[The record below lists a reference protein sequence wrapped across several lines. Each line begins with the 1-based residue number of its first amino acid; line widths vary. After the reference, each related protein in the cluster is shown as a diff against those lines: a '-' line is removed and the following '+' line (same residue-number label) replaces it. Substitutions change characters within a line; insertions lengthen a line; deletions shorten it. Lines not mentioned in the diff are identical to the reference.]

1 MTAQELIQLDASE
14 VRSSSSLMSI
24 YKRVFKETFGREPSC
39 AICTFKNDFQR
50 LKNHYSQNQSNL
62 KIMSENKT
70 FELKRQHMQDLFS
83 YTKYDENKSRPVTYR
98 NYGYGLTDDFV
109 NEMFAN
115 KTEEEALELKQKF
128 SKLPVVEEENPVLEE
143 VTEPEQEPE
152 AEQDTT
158 VEETPVV
165 EAPVVEEEKPNRG
178 RKAKTVEETPEN
190 I

>member
-1 MTAQELIQLDASE
+1 MTAEELIRLDASE

-24 YKRVFKETFGREPSC
+24 YKRVFKDAFGREPSC
-39 AICTFKNDFQR
+39 ASCTFKNDFQR

-70 FELKRQHMQDLFS
+70 FELKRQYMQDLFS

-115 KTEEEALELKQKF
+115 KTEEEAFELKQKF
-128 SKLPVVEEENPVLEE
+128 MNLPVVEEL
-143 VTEPEQEPE
+143 TEPEQETE

-158 VEETPVV
+158 VEELPVV
-165 EAPVVEEEKPNRG
+165 EAPVVEEEKPKRG

>member
-1 MTAQELIQLDASE
+1 MTAEELIQLDASE

-50 LKNHYSQNQSNL
+50 LKNHYSQSKSNF

-83 YTKYDENKSRPVTYR
+83 YTKYDENKARPVIYR
-98 NYGYGLTDDFV
+98 NYGYGLTDAFV

-115 KTEEEALELKQKF
+115 KTEEEAFELKQKF
-128 SKLPVVEEENPVLEE
+128 SKLPVVEEG
-143 VTEPEQEPE
+143 VTDPEQETE

-165 EAPVVEEEKPNRG
+165 EEEKPKRG